1 MNASSAAT
9 GDGRPPAHVAI
20 IMDGNGRWARSRGL
34 PRGTGHREGAK
45 TVRRMVEAAS
55 DLGIRWLT
63 LYGFSA
69 ENWKRPA
76 GEIAELMGL
85 LRRYLRS
92 EIAELHRNNI
102 RFLVIGRREDLS
114 NDIVRLI
121 EACEA
126 ETSTN
131 TGMTLTMALSY
142 GSRQE
147 IAEAV
152 RGIALLV
159 ADGTIDPA
167 RIDDDTVAAHLMTR
181 GIPDPDLLIRTSG
194 EQRISNFLLWQLA
207 YTELVFT
214 EVLWPD
220 FERSHLE
227 DAVREYNRRERRFG
241 GAAMG

>member
-1 MNASSAAT
+1 MHESSAAI
-9 GDGRPPAHVAI
+9 GDRRPPVHVAI
-20 IMDGNGRWARSRGL
+20 IMDGNGRWARARGL
-34 PRGTGHREGAK
+34 PRAAGHREGAK
-45 TVRRMVEAAS
+45 TVRRIVEAAS
-55 DLGIRWLT
+55 DIGIRWLT

-76 GEIAELMGL
+76 GEIADLMGL

-102 RFLVIGRREDLS
+102 RFRVIGRREDLS
-114 NDIVRLI
+114 TDIVRLI
-121 EACEA
+121 ETGEA
-126 ETSTN
+126 ETAGN

-147 IAEAV
+147 LTEAV
-152 RGIALLV
+152 RSIAQRV

-167 RIDDDTVAAHLMTR
+167 RIDDDTVGAHLMTR

-194 EQRISNFLLWQLA
+194 ELRISNFLLWQLA

-227 DAVREYNRRERRFG
+227 DAVREFNRRDRRFG
-241 GAAMG
+241 GAAVG